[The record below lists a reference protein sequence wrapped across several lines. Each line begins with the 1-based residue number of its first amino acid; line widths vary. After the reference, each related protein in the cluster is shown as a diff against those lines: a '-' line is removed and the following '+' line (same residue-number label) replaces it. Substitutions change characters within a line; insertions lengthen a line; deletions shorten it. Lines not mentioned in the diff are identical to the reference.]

1 MKNEINGRKILFEK
15 IQESLMKYPSLEMVI
30 KRIENIE
37 DIMDS
42 KQGHWDNE
50 EDQFKRLME
59 EWDELDYA
67 YKLHTEKLKT
77 FDEWKKKD
85 KHVKKGEK
93 SMIKLNGV
101 SVFHSIQTEANNYHN
116 SRIPRNRYNKWES
129 PDDDDFAREM
139 DHDLGGIEFY
149 QGAGFWG

>member
-1 MKNEINGRKILFEK
+1 MGQNISAKDLLFNNV
-15 IQESLMKYPSLEMVI
+15 QESLMKYPSLDMVI

-42 KQGHWDNE
+42 KQGHWDDE
-50 EDQFKRLME
+50 EDQFKQLME

-93 SMIKLNGV
+93 SMIKLNGIP
-101 SVFHSIQTEANNYHN
+101 VFHLIQTEANDNRN
-116 SRIPRNRYNKWES
+116 SHIPRNRYNKWES
-129 PDDDDFAREM
+129 PDCDEFSRQM